1 MRFSY
6 KATNQEGKPVSGV
19 YEAEDRETL
28 IAALTKQGLRPIL
41 IKADMNAKSAAGSQ
55 YTGLNALFKPK
66 VKLRDLVMFTRQ
78 LSTLVSAGVPLPRS
92 LSTLQQQAE
101 NKYFKEVI
109 GAIGKDISGGT
120 SLGVAF
126 SKFPDVFSPVYINMV
141 KAGEAGGIL
150 DEILK
155 RLAAQS
161 EKDATIR
168 KKVKGAMTYP
178 MVILVVTVVAFF
190 GLMIFIIPQ
199 IGKILTSLS
208 GGGAKLPIY
217 TQVLLNISSFCTG
230 STVIKLIPGV
240 ANIPVIGGLPNAIFI
255 VIVTGI
261 GIYYLRRYL
270 KTSSGQYKFHALL
283 LRAPIVKTIIV
294 KVAIARFAR
303 TFSAL
308 TSAGV
313 TVLDALEVTGGAIGN
328 RVIQAELANAAQE
341 VRNGKPLS
349 QPLSRSK
356 IFPPIVSQ
364 MLAVGEETGQIDKIL
379 VKIADFYE
387 EDVDAV
393 IDSLSSIME
402 PVMIIVL
409 GGLIGL
415 IAISVMGPIASL
427 STNVS
432 ANGS

>member
-1 MRFSY
+1 MKFVYRARTES
-6 KATNQEGKPVSGV
+6 GKEVSGTF
-19 YEAEDRETL
+19 EAEDRDMVL
-28 IAALTKQGLRPIL
+28 AALTKQGMHPLL
-41 IKADMNAKSAAGSQ
+41 IKESASTEATGKKGLAKLLQ
-55 YTGLNALFKPK
+55 PK
-66 VKLRDLVMFTRQ
+66 VKLKDLVMFTRQ

-92 LSTLQQQAE
+92 LATLEMQAE
-101 NKYFKEVI
+101 NPYFKKVI
-109 GAIGKDISGGT
+109 NSIGKDVSGGT
-120 SLGVAF
+120 SLGAAF
-126 SKFPDVFSPVYINMV
+126 GKFPDVFSPVYINMV

-161 EKDATIR
+161 EKDASIR

-178 MVILVVTVVAFF
+178 IVIFSVTIIAFF
-190 GLMIFIIPQ
+190 GLMIFVIPQ
-199 IGKILTSLS
+199 IGKILTSL
-208 GGGAKLPIY
+208 GGPHAKLPVY
-217 TQVLLNISSFCTG
+217 TQAMLDISAFCTG
-230 STVIKLIPGV
+230 RSIMDHVPILGSLPL
-240 ANIPVIGGLPNAIFI
+240 IGGIPNALFI
-255 VIVTGI
+255 LIAGI
-261 GIYYLRRYL
+261 IGVRYLRAYIH
-270 KTSSGQYKFHALL
+270 TPDGQYKFHALL
-283 LRAPIVKTIIV
+283 LKAPIIKMIIT

-328 RVIQAELANAAQE
+328 RVIEAELQSAANE

-349 QPLSRSK
+349 QPLSKSK
-356 IFPPIVSQ
+356 VFPPIVSQ

-387 EDVDAV
+387 EDVDSV

-409 GGLIGL
+409 GGIIGL
-415 IAISVMGPIASL
+415 VALSVMGPIASL
-427 STNVS
+427 STSVS
-432 ANGS
+432 ANGG

>member
-6 KATNQEGKPVSGV
+6 KAINHEGKTVSGV
-19 YEAEDRETL
+19 YDAPDRDAL
-28 IAALTKQGLRPIL
+28 IAALTRQGARPIL
-41 IKADMNAKSAAGSQ
+41 IRLDTTSAAKKNGIS
-55 YTGLNALFKPK
+55 TLLRPK
-66 VKLRDLVMFTRQ
+66 VRLRDLVMFTRQ

-92 LSTLQQQAE
+92 LSTLQQQTT
-101 NKYFKEVI
+101 NTYFKKVI
-109 GAIGKDISGGT
+109 GSVAKDIESGMP
-120 SLGVAF
+120 LGEAF
-126 SKFPDVFSPVYINMV
+126 ARFPDVFSEVYVNMV

-155 RLAAQS
+155 RLAEQS
-161 EKDATIR
+161 EKDAAIR

-178 MVILVVTVVAFF
+178 VVILVVTVVAFF
-190 GLMIFIIPQ
+190 GLMIFIVPK
-199 IGKILTSLS
+199 IGAILTGLS

-217 TQVLLNISSFCTG
+217 TRALLGISSFCL
-230 STVIKLIPGV
+230 SRSVIRHLPGLGLV
-240 ANIPVIGGLPNAIFI
+240 PLVNLAPNVLFLLLVMGGIVYGVLRYIRTPAGKFRFHTLLLKIPVLN
-255 VIVTGI
+255 T
-261 GIYYLRRYL
+261 L
-270 KTSSGQYKFHALL
+270 
-283 LRAPIVKTIIV
+283 IV
-294 KVAIARFAR
+294 KVAVARFAR

-328 RVIQAELANAAQE
+328 RVIQAELAKAAGE
-341 VRNGKPLS
+341 VKNGKPLS
-349 QPLSRSK
+349 EPLGRSLV
-356 IFPPIVSQ
+356 FPPIVAQ

-393 IDSLSSIME
+393 IDSLSSIIE
-402 PVMIIVL
+402 PLLIIVL
-409 GGLIGL
+409 GGVVGL